1 MYYEWH
7 NKYLN
12 KENSL
17 FLTILNY
24 FRQILVAFKYFVQ
37 SDWRIIV
44 KNLELPYN
52 VKLKTQVV
60 TDRVLS
66 GFKVGFVLL
75 KSSVFCVVFC
85 RPLFIILSFFAWPLH
100 CLPFFDLWPPI
111 TLLASTNFSYL
122 LTYTRT
128 TMLSQLSN
136 LFHCNIYVKIYWR
149 LQLFGTMNFLMVND

>member
-24 FRQILVAFKYFVQ
+24 FGSIQIFCTIRLADHRKKPGTV
-37 SDWRIIV
+37 IM
-44 KNLELPYN
+44 YN

-75 KSSVFCVVFC
+75 N
-85 RPLFIILSFFAWPLH
+85 LFRLTLH
-100 CLPFFDLWPPI
+100 CLPFFDLWLPI
-111 TLLASTNFSYL
+111 TLLASTIFSYL

-128 TMLSQLSN
+128 DMLSQLSN

-149 LQLFGTMNFLMVND
+149 LQLFGIMNFLMVKD